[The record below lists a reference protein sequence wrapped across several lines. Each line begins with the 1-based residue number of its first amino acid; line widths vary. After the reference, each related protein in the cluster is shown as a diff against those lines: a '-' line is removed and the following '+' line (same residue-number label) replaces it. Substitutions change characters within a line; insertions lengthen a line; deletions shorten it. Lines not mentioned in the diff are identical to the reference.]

1 MWIIAAIAIIVV
13 AARFYVRYAYLNK
26 IRMDDWLMLTSLV
39 CAVLCTSLNTVAILR
54 GLGRHKQF
62 LNSLQ
67 IAEATKWSY
76 LAQPIGILAAAIGRL
91 SVAYLLVS
99 ILPRHQKGQR
109 IFLYGI
115 GYSHV
120 VMTFGM
126 VIFIYAQCHP
136 INAYWNRELGTCLD
150 PNGRRYFG
158 YFLGSYCSF
167 IDLTLALFPIS
178 IFWNLQLKLGLKV
191 FLCIIMGLGVVAM
204 VASIVK
210 TVELGKLSHTK
221 DSTYDT
227 SYILIWYA
235 LEMYLVIIA
244 ASIPTLNPLSL
255 ARSKFIS
262 PQGTNSGFSW
272 RRLFKSRTS
281 TDRSHTDDENKLP
294 KSPHTPLSHKPN
306 YNIHTTM
313 LHHKDNDA
321 VERGIP
327 PDRRRLEGI
336 HKTTEFAV
344 GYADKFSM
352 GKQAHLKSQ
361 REFEMV

>member
-1 MWIIAAIAIIVV
+1 MPTLYANSSLSPQDNRGPLVLQLMWIAASIAIIAV
-13 AARFYVRYAYLNK
+13 AARFYVRYTYLNK
-26 IRMDDWLMLTSLV
+26 IRIDDWLMLTSLL
-39 CAVLCTSLNTVAILR
+39 CAVLCTSLNTVAVLR
-54 GLGRHKQF
+54 GLGRHKRF

-120 VMTFGM
+120 LMTFGM
-126 VIFIYAQCHP
+126 VIFIYAQCQP
-136 INAYWNRELGTCLD
+136 INAYWNRELGSCLD
-150 PNGRRYFG
+150 PSGRRYFG

-167 IDLTLALFPIS
+167 IDLILALFPIS

-191 FLCIIMGLGVVAM
+191 FLCIIMGLGIVAM

-210 TVELGKLSHTK
+210 TVELGTLSHTK
-221 DSTYDT
+221 DSTYDS

-244 ASIPTLNPLSL
+244 ASIPTLKTRISCTIQIHLPSTHRQRILM
-255 ARSKFIS
+255 APFVQVEKQHRSKS
-262 PQGTNSGFSW
+262 Y
-272 RRLFKSRTS
+272 R
-281 TDRSHTDDENKLP
+281 
-294 KSPHTPLSHKPN
+294 
-306 YNIHTTM
+306 
-313 LHHKDNDA
+313 
-321 VERGIP
+321 
-327 PDRRRLEGI
+327 
-336 HKTTEFAV
+336 
-344 GYADKFSM
+344 
-352 GKQAHLKSQ
+352 
-361 REFEMV
+361 